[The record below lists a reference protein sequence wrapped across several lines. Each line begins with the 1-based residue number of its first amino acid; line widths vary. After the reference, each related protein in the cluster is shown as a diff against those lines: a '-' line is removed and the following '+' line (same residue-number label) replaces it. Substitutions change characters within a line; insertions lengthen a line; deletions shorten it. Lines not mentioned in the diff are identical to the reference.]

1 MSVQALENEL
11 MRDSIIPDGVMTL
24 PNGKKVK
31 LIDGKEA
38 GNEFFEHLARLQ
50 EGKAIGYST
59 GFKKIDELTGGMKRG
74 DFWVI
79 SGLSSMGK
87 SAMALQ
93 IVLNAMK
100 EGAHCL
106 FFSMEMN
113 VRSLMARAV
122 SHKGQINLSQLTK
135 EKRFLYEGLR
145 FDNKTVH
152 AESGENLYKHM
163 LNTIKEIE
171 SLNPVFIDDP
181 YLDLED
187 IRQTIIN
194 YNENVRKVDLVVPD
208 YLQLIHSFDATS
220 REREVANVSNAFKK
234 LAVKEDLT
242 VIAPVQLNEKQQVR
256 ESKVIEQDANVHIQ
270 IRADQKKLD
279 KEGVKDPEG
288 VSIIKNRDGEKTIDP
303 LQIHLSGKYQTFIDQ
318 QDHSTTETNQ

>member
-1 MSVQALENEL
+1 MSVQKLENEL

-24 PNGKKVK
+24 PNGKEVK

-145 FDNKTVH
+145 FDNETVH

-220 REREVANVSNAFKK
+220 RER
-234 LAVKEDLT
+234 
-242 VIAPVQLNEKQQVR
+242 
-256 ESKVIEQDANVHIQ
+256 
-270 IRADQKKLD
+270 
-279 KEGVKDPEG
+279 
-288 VSIIKNRDGEKTIDP
+288 
-303 LQIHLSGKYQTFIDQ
+303 
-318 QDHSTTETNQ
+318 